1 MSVSIVIPV
10 YNEEEVIEKVIRQCY
25 AEIIAHIE
33 GSEFIVVNDDSTD
46 STPQILQRLAQ
57 ELPHL
62 EIINLKKNSGHGKA
76 LLAGFSRATNPL
88 IFHIDSDDQ
97 FRIEDFWKL
106 YRLTENNGI
115 VLGWR
120 TPRADPLYRKVIS
133 LLARLIDAVMFGVM
147 IKDINSP
154 FKFIRTSVLQDVIG
168 DIPDNPFAASMLI
181 VIAAKHKGYRITE
194 IPVAHFARMTGKS
207 KLIKISYLCRGCFLS
222 LRDIMLLKKRLLCK
236 KSIKSNSNSAGV
248 SMKR

>member
-25 AEIIAHIE
+25 AEIIARVE

-46 STPQILQRLAQ
+46 STPQILQRLAR
-57 ELPHL
+57 ELPRL

-76 LLAGFSRATNPL
+76 LLAGFSRVKNPL

-106 YRLTENNGI
+106 YRLIENNDI

-120 TPRADPLYRKVIS
+120 MPRSDPLHRRIIS
-133 LLARLIDAVMFGVM
+133 LMARIIDAVIFGVV

-154 FKFIRTSVLQDVIG
+154 FKFIRTSILQDIID
-168 DIPDNPFAASMLI
+168 DIPSNPFAVSMLI
-181 VIAAKHKGYRITE
+181 VIAARHKGYRITE
-194 IPVAHFARMTGKS
+194 IPIAHFARITGKS
-207 KLIKISYLCRGCFLS
+207 KLASASYLCRGCFLS
-222 LRDIMLLKKRLLCK
+222 FRDIMLLKKRLLCK
-236 KSIKSNSNSAGV
+236 KHVKRNSNTADVSIKL
-248 SMKR
+248 